1 MYLINNIKSILDQN
15 SFRTEQTNNK
25 KKKKKKQQKQQ
36 KKLKN
41 KEIKS

>member
-1 MYLINNIKSILDQN
+1 MYLINNIRSLLDQN

-25 KKKKKKQQKQQ
+25 KKEKTEKTA
-36 KKLKN
+36 KKLK